1 MGVLYNPQ
9 NVVVGLAVGYFAEAA
24 SSLVMP
30 ANTIGFGGDWG
41 ASWQQA
47 GGTEEGWRL
56 GGESSATNHNI
67 EEQPNPVLVTL
78 DTRTLT
84 ISASLAEDTL
94 DSMRLAFGGG
104 TIVTTAGV
112 SPAPTIKNF
121 TLSETVDEFAFGL
134 DMQTIPAPGVPG
146 KRVTRRIIIPR
157 MSGSGSVDVAFRRA
171 ASKRLWP
178 LQMTQLCKPSE
189 VIIRE
194 IIPTA

>member
-9 NVVVGLAVGYFAEAA
+9 NVVVGLAVGYYAEAA
-24 SSLVMP
+24 ADLTLP
-30 ANTIGFGGDWG
+30 ANSVEFGGDWG
-41 ASWQQA
+41 VDWQQA

-56 GGESSATNHNI
+56 GGESSTTSHNI
-67 EEQPNPVLVTL
+67 EEQANPVIVVL

-104 TIVTTAGV
+104 TITTTAGV
-112 SPAPTIKNF
+112 APAPTIKEF
-121 TLSETVDEFAFGL
+121 KLSENVEEFAFGL
-134 DMQTIPAPGVPG
+134 DMQTIPSPIDG
-146 KRVTRRIIIPR
+146 KRITRRIIIPR
-157 MSGSGSVDVAFRRA
+157 MSGSGAVDIAFRRA

-178 LQMTQLCKPSE
+178 MTMTQLCKPSE
-189 VIIRE
+189 VVIRE